1 LHALDG
7 KAEAAA
13 NRALRIARGR
23 LAPRPSA
30 ALRQALSSAI
40 GSSAKR
46 PRHGRGNG
54 VRAAGKH
61 AQRVIVKA
69 RVVPVRSKSPAKAMR
84 EHLTYMARDSAARD
98 GETGRL
104 FNGAGELDAAATDA
118 FAERGLS
125 CRHQFR
131 FIVSPERGG
140 DLDLERFTREL
151 VRSMERD
158 LGTRLDYAAAVHH
171 DTDQPHVHLVVN
183 GRDAR
188 GGDLVISRDYLGNG
202 MRYRAMEL
210 ATNALGYRSDLD
222 ILQSLTRD
230 VHAERFTA
238 LDRRLQG
245 MAQRHPDG
253 IIDLRVTPADPRAAL
268 QRRLYLGRLAYL
280 TDNGLAR
287 TICEGTWKL
296 EGDALDR
303 LRGLTR
309 HREIQR
315 HVERHLE
322 SDERPG
328 SIDVIDKAKFASPV
342 TGRVLGRGVANELT
356 GTAYLAVGGLDGK
369 TYYATLSAYSERDA
383 ARPARSGDI
392 VTLRGVQARASGRA
406 DRVIVDLANRHGG
419 IYDPRSHLQQ
429 LRGERLPYNAT
440 PERFVDAHVRRLE
453 ALASRGLVTRESDGR
468 YRIPSDLLTTMETT
482 AASARDSA
490 FITVDVRGRD
500 LRAQV
505 VARAYTWLDEQLVAG
520 NAQQLRN
527 VAVRTRFQDDVVQ
540 AAEQRVRQLAQIGL
554 AQVDGERVTFDR
566 QLKTKLARFERDD
579 AAARL
584 RPQYGR
590 YVDFDDARR
599 FNGRIAT
606 IETLSSGPHAVVV
619 SGDRFTLI
627 AAERGLAKL
636 VGKDVALTLDAPRS
650 RDANQARMRF
660 RVLDALDLSP
670 SLGR

>member
-13 NRALRIARGR
+13 NRALRIARGP

-30 ALRQALSSAI
+30 ALRLALSSAI
-40 GSSAKR
+40 RSSAKR

-104 FNGAGELDAAATDA
+104 FNGAGELDAAAIDA

-210 ATNALGYRSDLD
+210 ATDALGYRSDLE
-222 ILQSLTRD
+222 ILQSLARD
-230 VHAERFTA
+230 VHAERFTP

-245 MAQRHPDG
+245 MAERHPEG
-253 IIDLRVTPADPRAAL
+253 IVDLRVTPADPRAAL

-287 TICEGTWKL
+287 VIIQGVWKL
-296 EGDALDR
+296 EADALDR

-315 HVERHLE
+315 HVERHFGPG
-322 SDERPG
+322 ERPG
-328 SIDVIDKAKFASPV
+328 SIEVIDKAKLASPV

-356 GTAYLAVGGLDGK
+356 GTAYLALAGLDGK

-383 ARPARSGDI
+383 AQPARTGDL
-392 VTLRGVQARASGRA
+392 VTLRGVQARTSGRA
-406 DRVIVDLANRHGG
+406 DRVIVDLAHRHGG
-419 IYDPRSHLQQ
+419 IYDPRLHLQQ
-429 LRGERLPYNAT
+429 ARGERLPYNAT

-453 ALASRGLVTRESDGR
+453 ALASRGLVIREADGR

-482 AASARDSA
+482 ASARDSA

-500 LRAQV
+500 LRSQA
-505 VARAYTWLDEQLVAG
+505 VARAYTWLDEQLVAS
-520 NAQQLRN
+520 NLQQLRN

-554 AQVDGERVTFDR
+554 AQVDGERLTFDP
-566 QLKTKLARFERDD
+566 QLKTKLARIERDD

-599 FNGRIAT
+599 LNGRVTA
-606 IETLSSGPHAVVV
+606 IEDLSSGPHAVVV
-619 SGDRFTLI
+619 SGDRFTLV

-636 VGKDVALTLDAPRS
+636 VGKDVALTLDAPRN